1 MAGDQR
7 EIDREQRRDSD
18 RDAVTPRQHDGRSS
32 PQQGSQFLIPLAS
45 LILSILFVRHTIF
58 PNDNWHRIPMF
69 YDRLIEN
76 ND

>member
-1 MAGDQR
+1 MTWSLF
-7 EIDREQRRDSD
+7 EQSILLEQNYDPIY
-18 RDAVTPRQHDGRSS
+18 VWVLTQT
-32 PQQGSQFLIPLAS
+32 LAS

-58 PNDNWHRIPMF
+58 PIDNWHRIPMF